1 MPSIISGSAN
11 GKIILSGEHA
21 GVYGYPMIA
30 GPISKM
36 VTVSIN
42 NDQADHYD
50 KLFLQLLDIF
60 SKKFN
65 LNLKELK
72 KLNYQIT
79 SDLPRKSGLGSSA
92 AYIGALFRA
101 LASYFSLTITKPE
114 FFALLQKSEMI
125 FHGNSSGVDAAIV
138 TSGKFLVFQKKSA
151 SNPQQKTLFPLALK
165 TLKHT
170 PLYAV
175 YSGSATE
182 STKELVDLVASTT
195 AISARKK
202 TTLKSIGQITKKIQ
216 TSLENGIFPFQL
228 IQKNQRLLEGLGV
241 VSLTA
246 QKIISKIESIGG
258 VAKITGAGGV
268 KTGSGYLLAAHLD
281 GEILENFLQSQ
292 KWEFFSIF

>member
-1 MPSIISGSAN
+1 
-11 GKIILSGEHA
+11 
-21 GVYGYPMIA
+21 
-30 GPISKM
+30 
-36 VTVSIN
+36 
-42 NDQADHYD
+42 
-50 KLFLQLLDIF
+50 
-60 SKKFN
+60 
-65 LNLKELK
+65 
-72 KLNYQIT
+72 
-79 SDLPRKSGLGSSA
+79 
-92 AYIGALFRA
+92 
-101 LASYFSLTITKPE
+101 
-114 FFALLQKSEMI
+114 
-125 FHGNSSGVDAAIV
+125 
-138 TSGKFLVFQKKSA
+138 
-151 SNPQQKTLFPLALK
+151 
-165 TLKHT
+165 
-170 PLYAV
+170 V